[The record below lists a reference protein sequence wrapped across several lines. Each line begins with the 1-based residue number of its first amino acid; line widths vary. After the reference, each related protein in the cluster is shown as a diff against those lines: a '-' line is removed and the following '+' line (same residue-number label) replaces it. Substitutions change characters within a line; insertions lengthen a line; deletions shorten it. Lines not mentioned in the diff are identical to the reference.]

1 MAPCSV
7 LLALFSLWQCRGKGN
22 AGPVKRG
29 RAERIVSM
37 VPSATET
44 LFELGVGGRVIAVCD
59 QCRWPEA
66 AARLPKV
73 GSYLNPSTETILKLE
88 PDLVLLYETQGQLR
102 AALESRGIPVLAV
115 LTENLEDLYGSIEKI
130 GAAVGRGPRAAE
142 LVAGIRAEMGE
153 IEARLKLAGR
163 EKVRTVVVVDRMP
176 AALQRIF
183 VAAGGSYVGQ
193 LVAAAGGD
201 NCFKD
206 MKERYPMVS
215 FEAIAACRP
224 EVVIDIRP
232 ASGLSE
238 VNRKNAETL
247 WKQSGIVCPEG
258 TVKKIAVIGPDPV
271 TVPGPRAGESV
282 AILYGLIRHE

>member
-1 MAPCSV
+1 V
-7 LLALFSLWQCRGKGN
+7 KG
-22 AGPVKRG
+22 G

-44 LFELGVGGRVIAVCD
+44 LFELGAGDRVIAVCD

-88 PDLVLLYETQGQLR
+88 PDLVFIYETQGQLR

-115 LTENLEDLYGSIEKI
+115 LTEDLEDLYG
-130 GAAVGRGPRAAE
+130 AVGRGPRAAE
-142 LVAGIRAEMGE
+142 LVAGIRARMGE
-153 IEARLKLAGR
+153 IEAKLELAGR
-163 EKVRTVVVVDRMP
+163 GKVRTVVVVDRMP
-176 AALQRIF
+176 ASLQRIF

-193 LVAAAGGD
+193 LATAAGGD

-206 MKERYPMVS
+206 MKERYPMVA
-215 FEAIAACRP
+215 FEAIVACRP
-224 EVVIDIRP
+224 EVVIDVRP
-232 ASGLSE
+232 ASGLTEANKKS
-238 VNRKNAETL
+238 AETL
-247 WKQSGIVCPEG
+247 WKQSGIIYPEG
-258 TVKKIAVIGPDPV
+258 PVRKIAIIGPDPV

-282 AILYGLIRHE
+282 AILYDLIRHD